1 MHDQVT
7 LDPAEA
13 AHAVEESDDEDDEV
27 AKPAY
32 EHVPPAED
40 DEVGPRDEGAAQ
52 TQDPTSPTSPIS
64 PSKRDSRVKS
74 WFKKFRSG
82 SKTENDLGEKPA
94 AEGAEPFTATYTTVE
109 PIRSV
114 EEEDKPTSDS
124 IRDVALAGRKS
135 DVETD
140 DMYGGSSVPEG
151 RVSPVHEDTGPGPA
165 VDETLDRPVSPLSDS
180 SELSEDPYVIA
191 ADVASSRYS
200 AEHGS
205 KRDSGIEQAAA
216 LSDSDSEPRGRKG
229 FRERFLK
236 KVIPGRDKDKQKS
249 TTEAPASVTSDPIA
263 EETSHAATEP
273 HANPDPQLL
282 AETEPLREKI
292 QEPST
297 TSTEAA
303 NTTTTGATTPALTH
317 AQTNGDDED
326 DFEEARD
333 TFDEQR
339 LGPPPKLV
347 DVSGATTETPRL
359 VDVGSPTAKKAGE
372 SPVGRNSTGG
382 GSRFTE
388 EL

>member
-1 MHDQVT
+1 
-7 LDPAEA
+7 
-13 AHAVEESDDEDDEV
+13 
-27 AKPAY
+27 
-32 EHVPPAED
+32 
-40 DEVGPRDEGAAQ
+40 
-52 TQDPTSPTSPIS
+52 
-64 PSKRDSRVKS
+64 VKS

-82 SKTENDLGEKPA
+82 SRTENDLGEKPA
-94 AEGAEPFTATYTTVE
+94 VAGAESFAATYTTTE
-109 PIRSV
+109 PIRSG

-151 RVSPVHEDTGPGPA
+151 GVSPIHDGAETETGPGPA
-165 VDETLDRPVSPLSDS
+165 VDESTHRPVSPMSDS
-180 SELSEDPYVIA
+180 SELSEDPYVMA

-200 AEHGS
+200 AEHAGS
-205 KRDSGIEQAAA
+205 KRDSGVDQAAA

-236 KVIPGRDKDKQKS
+236 KVIPGRDKDKHKS
-249 TTEAPASVTSDPIA
+249 TTETSAPIA
-263 EETSHAATEP
+263 EEASQAPLPDDTEP
-273 HANPDPQLL
+273 KADPDPQVL

-297 TSTEAA
+297 TSTEVA
-303 NTTTTGATTPALTH
+303 NTTETGATTPALTH
-317 AQTNGDDED
+317 TQTNGDDDD

-347 DVSGATTETPRL
+347 DMSGAKTETPRM
-359 VDVGSPTAKKAGE
+359 VDVASPTTTKKASE